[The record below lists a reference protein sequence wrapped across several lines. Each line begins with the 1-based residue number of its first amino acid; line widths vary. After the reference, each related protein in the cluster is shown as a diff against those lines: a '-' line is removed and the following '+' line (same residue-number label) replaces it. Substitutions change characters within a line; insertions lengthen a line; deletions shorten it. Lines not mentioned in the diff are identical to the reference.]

1 DGNQIGKFIDFAWPA
16 TLTRTRTH
24 AMPNGFATLAGA
36 HIAMTSNDAIALD
49 LFDVPASAGAGD
61 FVVDPANRFTFIYP
75 RLIGRGSSAN
85 FAQTIGL
92 ARRRP
97 QNR

>member
-1 DGNQIGKFIDFAWPA
+1 
-16 TLTRTRTH
+16 
-24 AMPNGFATLAGA
+24 MAGA
-36 HIAMTSNDAIALD
+36 HIAMTSSDAVALD
-49 LFDVPASAGAGD
+49 MFDVPPSPAAGD
-61 FVVDPANRFTFIYP
+61 FVVDPANRFTFIYS
-75 RLIGRGSSAN
+75 RLIGHGSSAN